1 MDPESIMMWG
11 TSLFHRAPAPPR
23 KRATPLNKTKPKKNL
38 KKFTEK
44 NPQGR
49 TLLTQQDS
57 TPCTTHTTP
66 RQHTQEESHSTHT
79 RRKIYTLS
87 MKLVLDSTLITAL

>member
-1 MDPESIMMWG
+1 MMWV

-23 KRATPLNKTKPKKNL
+23 KRATPLNRKKPKKISE
-38 KKFTEK
+38 KFTEK

-49 TLLTQQDS
+49 TLLTEQDS

-66 RQHTQEESHSTHT
+66 RQHTQEESDNTQT

>member
-1 MDPESIMMWG
+1 MWG
-11 TSLFHRAPAPPR
+11 TSLLRRAPAPPR
-23 KRATPLNKTKPKKNL
+23 KRATPLNRKKPKKNL

-49 TLLTQQDS
+49 TLLTEQDS

-66 RQHTQEESHSTHT
+66 RQHTQEESDNTQT
-79 RRKIYTLS
+79 RRKIYYLS
-87 MKLVLDSTLITAL
+87 IQLVLHSTLITAL